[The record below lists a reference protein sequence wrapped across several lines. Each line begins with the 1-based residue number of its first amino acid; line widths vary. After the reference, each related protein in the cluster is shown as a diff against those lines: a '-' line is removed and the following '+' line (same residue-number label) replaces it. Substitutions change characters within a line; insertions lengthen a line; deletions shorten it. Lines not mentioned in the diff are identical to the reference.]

1 MNAFLRWFIGAGL
14 MVLAAVPSFAKD
26 WFVAT
31 NGDDAASGLD
41 WDHPK
46 ATIQAAID
54 AAATNDTVW
63 VSNGVYNTG
72 ERIIHGAMPN
82 RVALTKPLT
91 VQSVNGPA
99 ETTING
105 LNSIRCA
112 YVGAN
117 AVLSGFTL
125 SGGSSLVNGDQY
137 LERSGGGAW
146 CEPSA
151 LLTNCVLTG
160 NTASV
165 AGGAVYRGTLRN
177 CTLTGNSGYFMGT
190 AYEANL
196 IDCTLAGNS
205 ASEGGGAELCTLT
218 GCTISGN
225 TATWGGG
232 VYWGTLSNCTLA
244 GNSALAYPGG
254 AYAATLSDCT
264 IISNSAP
271 LGGGTMFGTMTRCTY
286 TANTASNGGG
296 AYFGTQ
302 NDCTFSFNTATN
314 GGGAFQSNLTDC
326 DFDRNSALYG
336 GATYSGT
343 LVRCTLDLNFAS
355 TNGAGGGM
363 CYGTAQDSIL
373 SRNTCNGPGAG
384 AYQATLTNCIVFS
397 NTGGDGAG
405 AYGGTLTDC
414 NITGN
419 VGTKGGGACGVLA
432 TRCTFEVN
440 QAWSDGGGTWGGTNE
455 QCTLMGNWSHNNG
468 GGTYSNLNRQCILTG
483 NRASQNGGGAY
494 FGTLINCLL
503 AGNTAD
509 GDYGGGA
516 YAATLT
522 HCTVA
527 GNAAGKEGGGVC
539 DGTLRNCIV
548 YFNTAPFDW
557 NYSYGPTG
565 LSIQYSCIS
574 PSTGPDADHNITND
588 PQFVNSGAGDYHLKA
603 ASPCRDTGSN
613 AFVSG
618 TADLDGKPRIVHG
631 AVDMGAYEFQGY
643 WAWAA
648 AITNGLTN
656 LTQCAAGD
664 GIPNLLKYATGSSP
678 TNADAIP
685 LLRAYTAG
693 GQRMLEFH
701 RQPEL
706 PDAVIRL
713 EFITD
718 PSLTP
723 NWLLISTYING
734 AWASFGDP
742 IIHETAG
749 DPVTV
754 TVSDLGPTYSN
765 YYWRLRVIYP

>member
-1 MNAFLRWFIGAGL
+1 MNTLLRWFLCAGL
-14 MVLAAVPSFAKD
+14 LALAAEASSAAD

-31 NGDDAASGLD
+31 NGADAASGLD

-54 AAATNDTVW
+54 VAASNDVIW
-63 VSNGVYNTG
+63 VSNGVYDTG
-72 ERIIHGAMPN
+72 VRIIHGTMPN

-99 ETTING
+99 DTTING
-105 LNSIRCA
+105 LNAVRCA

-125 SGGSSLVNGDQY
+125 TAGITRFDGDQY

-160 NTASV
+160 NNASV
-165 AGGAVYRGTLRN
+165 VGGAVYQGTLRN

-190 AYEANL
+190 AYSATL

-225 TATWGGG
+225 MATWGGG
-232 VYWGTLSNCTLA
+232 VYWGTLSNCTLV

-254 AYAATLSDCT
+254 AYAATLIDCT
-264 IISNSAP
+264 IISNSASQ
-271 LGGGTMFGTMTRCTY
+271 GGGTMFGTMTRCTY

-296 AYFGTQ
+296 AYLGTQ
-302 NDCTFSFNTATN
+302 NHCTFRFNTATN
-314 GGGAFQSNLTDC
+314 GGGAFQSSLNDC
-326 DFDRNSALYG
+326 DFDHNQALYG
-336 GATYSGT
+336 GATYSST

-363 CYGTAQDSIL
+363 CYGTAQDSTL
-373 SRNTCNGPGAG
+373 TRNNCWKGGGAFN
-384 AYQATLTNCIVFS
+384 ATLTNCTIS
-397 NTGGDGAG
+397 NNLGGDGAG
-405 AYGGTLTDC
+405 AYLGMLTDC
-414 NITGN
+414 TISGNIGD
-419 VGTKGGGACGVLA
+419 KGGGAYGVLA
-432 TRCTFEVN
+432 TRCTFSGNE
-440 QAWSDGGGTWGGTNE
+440 AWSDGGGTWGGTNE
-455 QCTLMGNWSHNNG
+455 HCTLTGNWSHNNG
-468 GGTYSNLNRQCILTG
+468 GGTFSNLNRHCILTG
-483 NRASQNGGGAY
+483 NRSFQNGGGAY

-509 GDYGGGA
+509 GSYGGGA
-516 YAATLT
+516 FAASLT
-522 HCTVA
+522 NCTVV
-527 GNAAGKEGGGVC
+527 GNSAVKEGGGVC

-565 LSIQYSCIS
+565 LSIQYSCS
-574 PSTGPDADHNITND
+574 FPYQGTSADHNITND
-588 PQFVNSGAGDYHLKA
+588 PQFVNSGTGDYHLKA
-603 ASPCRDTGSN
+603 ASPCRDTGN
-613 AFVSG
+613 KAFAAG
-618 TADLDGKPRIVHG
+618 TADLDGQPRIVHG
-631 AVDMGAYEFQGY
+631 NVDMGAYEFQGY

-678 TNADAIP
+678 SNSDDLP

-693 GQRMLEFH
+693 GLRMLEFH
-701 RQPEL
+701 RQPDL
-706 PDAVIRL
+706 PDAVIHL
-713 EFITD
+713 ETTTD

-723 NWLLISTYING
+723 DWGLISIYTNG
-734 AWASFGDP
+734 AWDWDP

-754 TVSDLGPTYSN
+754 TVSDLGPSFSN
-765 YYWRLRVIYP
+765 YFWRLRVTYP

>member
-1 MNAFLRWFIGAGL
+1 MNAFLRWFISAGL

-205 ASEGGGAELCTLT
+205 ASEGGAAELCTLT
-218 GCTISGN
+218 GCTVSNN

-232 VYWGTLSNCTLA
+232 VYWGTLSNCTLV
-244 GNSALAYPGG
+244 GNSALAHAGG
-254 AYAATLSDCT
+254 AYAATLTDCT
-264 IISNSAP
+264 VINNSAP
-271 LGGGTMFGTMTRCTY
+271 LGGGTFFSTATRCTY
-286 TANTASNGGG
+286 TGNTAAQDGGGTYHGTLTECTLWGNSASNGAGACYGTLTECIVTGNQAARFGGG
-296 AYFGTQ
+296 AY
-302 NDCTFSFNTATN
+302 
-314 GGGAFQSNLTDC
+314 
-326 DFDRNSALYG
+326 
-336 GATYSGT
+336 
-343 LVRCTLDLNFAS
+343 
-355 TNGAGGGM
+355 
-363 CYGTAQDSIL
+363 
-373 SRNTCNGPGAG
+373 
-384 AYQATLTNCIVFS
+384 
-397 NTGGDGAG
+397 
-405 AYGGTLTDC
+405 
-414 NITGN
+414 
-419 VGTKGGGACGVLA
+419 GVLA
-432 TRCTFEVN
+432 TRCAFEVN

-468 GGTYSNLNRQCILTG
+468 GGTYSNLNRQCTLTG

-494 FGTLINCLL
+494 FGTLINSLI
-503 AGNTAD
+503 ANNTAD

-522 HCTVA
+522 NCTVV
-527 GNAAGKEGGGVC
+527 GNSAVKEGGGVC

-548 YFNTAPFDW
+548 YFNTAPFDG

-565 LSIQYSCIS
+565 LSIQYSCSFPS
-574 PSTGPDADHNITND
+574 PGTSADHNITND

-603 ASPCRDTGSN
+603 ASPCRDTGNN
-613 AFVSG
+613 AFAAG

-713 EFITD
+713 EFTTE
-718 PSLTP
+718 PSITP
-723 NWLLISTYING
+723 NWYLIATYING
-734 AWASFGDP
+734 AWTWFGDP

-754 TVSDLGPTYSN
+754 TVSDLGPSFSN